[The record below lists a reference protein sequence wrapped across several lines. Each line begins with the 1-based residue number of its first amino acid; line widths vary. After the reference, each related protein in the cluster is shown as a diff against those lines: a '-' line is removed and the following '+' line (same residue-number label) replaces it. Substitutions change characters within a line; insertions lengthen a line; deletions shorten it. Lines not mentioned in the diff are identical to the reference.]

1 MESHRR
7 VDRTERVRLA
17 LGLPRAFVGPSLR
30 AHEERSANM
39 EVLPLPEG
47 CHATWGSKWE
57 GSLVEGSDGGLYCAP
72 SYARGVLRLEG
83 LECLKWLARRD
94 LSLPLGTRVRVDSL
108 GDGVCVGF
116 TRRRLGANDHLIDFG
131 AASDVQRVRLKTLAT
146 AEWRVLPPLPAP
158 VATVLAVEVVGG
170 AMVEVPDVPLDWTVS
185 KLNAAIA
192 HRRQVSPDAQRLV
205 LKGEPLDDES
215 ARLVDCGII
224 EGAQQLHVLARD
236 MVVASPHRGSS
247 TSTIPPAGPASG
259 SNGRSG
265 HAGIAEGEPRSVG
278 RTSKGGSEH
287 GRGNG
292 RGWCCGAPGK

>member
-1 MESHRR
+1 MEGGDGGCDRR
-7 VDRTERVRLA
+7 
-17 LGLPRAFVGPSLR
+17 PSRLR
-30 AHEERSANM
+30 AQGSANM

-47 CHATWGSKWE
+47 CDALQSCKWY

-72 SYARGVLRLEG
+72 CDARGVLRLD
-83 LECLKWLARRD
+83 CLKWLARQD

-131 AASDVQRVRLKTLAT
+131 AAGDVQRVRLKTLAT

-215 ARLVDCGII
+215 ARLENCGII
-224 EGAQQLHVLARD
+224 EGTQQLHVMARD

-247 TSTIPPAGPASG
+247 TSTIPPTGPASE
-259 SNGRSG
+259 SNGHSG

-292 RGWCCGAPGK
+292 CGWCCGAPGK